1 MRPRD
6 PASVCP
12 IEDDVDLARLF
23 RDTVDVVYGD
33 VIERN
38 YHTMPS
44 VTDDAVVR
52 RSLPLFFST
61 FRVSSAHGH

>member
-1 MRPRD
+1 
-6 PASVCP
+6 VCP

-23 RDTVDVVYGD
+23 GDTVDVVYGD

-38 YHTMPS
+38 KHTMPS
-44 VTDDAVVR
+44 VTNERADR
-52 RSLPLFFST
+52 RSLPLIFPT